1 MTRQSS
7 RILGVSLLAAVCLAV
22 ETSVSASASDTPA
35 AEAGGGKVA
44 KMARGR
50 PYCPPRTV
58 CLYPHA
64 NFEGIQR
71 RYNCR
76 GFRPGT
82 RRHAS
87 LETLFPWNTVR
98 GVSSY
103 QNARGVGNAVMTFVR
118 RNTQIGEDGRF
129 KVQLARNRGVPRM
142 SARTNDVATELDLTC

>member
-1 MTRQSS
+1 
-7 RILGVSLLAAVCLAV
+7 LVAVACLALGLGA
-22 ETSVSASASDTPA
+22 SASADGTPSA
-35 AEAGGGKVA
+35 KADGGKAA

-64 NFEGIQR
+64 NFHGKQR
-71 RYNCR
+71 RYYCR

-82 RRHAS
+82 KRHAS
-87 LETLFPWNTVR
+87 LETLFPWNTVG

-142 SARTNDVATELDLTC
+142 SGRTNDVATALDLTC

>member
-1 MTRQSS
+1 MTRKWS
-7 RILGVSLLAAVCLAV
+7 LGLGASLLAAACLAV
-22 ETSVSASASDTPA
+22 GMGVSASASDTPA
-35 AEAGGGKVA
+35 AKAGGGKVA

-71 RYNCR
+71 RYYCR

-82 RRHAS
+82 KRHAS

-142 SARTNDVATELDLTC
+142 SGRTNDVATELDLTC

>member
-1 MTRQSS
+1 MTRK
-7 RILGVSLLAAVCLAV
+7 RTLGLGAGLLAVACLAV
-22 ETSVSASASDTPA
+22 GLGVSASASGA
-35 AEAGGGKVA
+35 QAGEAGGGKGA

-71 RYNCR
+71 RYYCR

-82 RRHAS
+82 KRHAS

-118 RNTQIGEDGRF
+118 RDTQIGEDGRF
-129 KVQLARNRGVPRM
+129 KVQLARNHGVPRM
-142 SARTNDVATELDLTC
+142 SGRTNDVATELDLTC

>member
-1 MTRQSS
+1 MS
-7 RILGVSLLAAVCLAV
+7 RRCNLGLGAGLVAVVCLAV
-22 ETSVSASASDTPA
+22 GLGASASASGAPA
-35 AEAGGGKVA
+35 AEAAGGKVA
-44 KMARGR
+44 KTARGR

-64 NFEGIQR
+64 NFKGKQR
-71 RYNCR
+71 RYYCR

-87 LETLFPWNTVR
+87 LETLFPWNTVG

-118 RNTQIGEDGRF
+118 RNTQIGENGKF

-142 SARTNDVATELDLTC
+142 SGRTNDVATALDLTC

>member
-1 MTRQSS
+1 MIRKWSIGASLVAVACLTVG
-7 RILGVSLLAAVCLAV
+7 LG
-22 ETSVSASASDTPA
+22 VSASASGAPA
-35 AEAGGGKVA
+35 SKAGGGKVA
-44 KMARGR
+44 KTASGR

-71 RYNCR
+71 RYYCR

-82 RRHAS
+82 KRHAS

-142 SARTNDVATELDLTC
+142 SGRTNDVATELDLVC

>member
-1 MTRQSS
+1 MTKKWS
-7 RILGVSLLAAVCLAV
+7 LGFGASLMAAACLAV
-22 ETSVSASASDTPA
+22 GMGVSASASDTPA
-35 AEAGGGKVA
+35 ADAGGGKVTT
-44 KMARGR
+44 MARGR

-71 RYNCR
+71 RYYCR

-82 RRHAS
+82 KRHAS

-142 SARTNDVATELDLTC
+142 SGRTNDVATGLDLTC